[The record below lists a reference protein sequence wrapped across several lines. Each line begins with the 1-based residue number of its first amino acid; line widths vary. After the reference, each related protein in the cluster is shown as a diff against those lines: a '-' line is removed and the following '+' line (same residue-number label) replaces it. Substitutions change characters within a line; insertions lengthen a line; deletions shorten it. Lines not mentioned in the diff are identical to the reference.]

1 MIVTISSSLEKAVSP
16 QLSAALS
23 TLVLVQI
30 CKALTHSLY
39 TDPLSFDIGESC
51 GGHSRILSGV
61 PRERAE
67 CGVTLW
73 TALELL
79 CRVHGGCDSGVHLSG
94 TDLFLLFYQ

>member
-1 MIVTISSSLEKAVSP
+1 MGYTKLSCEP
-16 QLSAALS
+16 QLSAALP

-30 CKALTHSLY
+30 CKALTCSLY
-39 TDPLSFDIGESC
+39 IDPLSFDIGESC

-73 TALELL
+73 TA
-79 CRVHGGCDSGVHLSG
+79 SGAIA
-94 TDLFLLFYQ
+94 

>member
-1 MIVTISSSLEKAVSP
+1 MGYTKLSCEP
-16 QLSAALS
+16 PLSAALS

-73 TALELL
+73 TA
-79 CRVHGGCDSGVHLSG
+79 SGAVV
-94 TDLFLLFYQ
+94 